1 VASITRFYALI
12 LSTVLLLSGVPGF
25 FPNIALFQPL
35 MTLFALT
42 LVHAAVHA
50 GVGVLGLL
58 ITALASDESVRIY
71 TLGLALL
78 YGVLAA
84 VGIAGVNLS
93 PLLAFNAADTWL
105 HGAIFVM
112 SLGIF
117 LAGLTED
124 RLRQRK
130 LRILGGIPSAAA
142 TTSPPRSNWQQE
154 APFSPPF
161 AQPVSRPSS
170 HPGMMPSQP
179 GRWSEQNSETYTRPP
194 WQPAPADERSASN
207 LWAQSPW
214 PDSQPASQPNSQTAP
229 VSPRDPWTREQRL
242 SPAQPPSQ
250 PPVQPSAPP
259 WPQYPPP
266 QNPWSPSAPPSSQPS
281 QNFRPS
287 ENPWAWEPQAPDQ
300 GQQP

>member
-1 VASITRFYALI
+1 MASITRFYALI

-25 FPNIALFQPL
+25 FPNIVAFQPL
-35 MTLFALT
+35 VTFFALT

-84 VGIAGVNLS
+84 VGIAGIDLS
-93 PLLAFNAADTWL
+93 PFLTFNAADTWL
-105 HGAIFVM
+105 HSAIFVL

-117 LAGLTED
+117 LAGITEE

-130 LRILGGIPSAAA
+130 LRILGGMPSAAA
-142 TTSPPRSNWQQE
+142 TTSPPMSDWRLD
-154 APFSPPF
+154 API
-161 AQPVSRPSS
+161 SRPSGRPVSHPVS

-179 GRWSEQNSETYTRPP
+179 GRWSEANSETYSRPP
-194 WQPAPADERSASN
+194 WQPAPVDERTGSN
-207 LWAQSPW
+207 LWVQGPW
-214 PDSQPASQPNSQTAP
+214 PDSQQAPAP
-229 VSPRDPWTREQRL
+229 PRDPWTREQRH

-250 PPVQPSAPP
+250 PPVQSPVQP
-259 WPQYPPP
+259 WPQYPP
-266 QNPWSPSAPPSSQPS
+266 QQSPWPPAAPPSSQPS
-281 QNFRPS
+281 PNFRPS

-300 GQQP
+300 GQ

>member
-1 VASITRFYALI
+1 MASITRFYALL

-25 FPNIALFQPL
+25 FPNIVAFQPL
-35 MTLFALT
+35 VTFFALN

-84 VGIAGVNLS
+84 VGIAGINLS
-93 PLLAFNAADTWL
+93 PVLAFNAADTWL
-105 HGAIFVM
+105 HGAIFVL

-117 LAGLTED
+117 LAGLAEE

-130 LRILGGIPSAAA
+130 LRILSGMPSAGA
-142 TTSPPRSNWQQE
+142 TTSPPISNWRQD
-154 APFSPPF
+154 API
-161 AQPVSRPSS
+161 SRPSGRPVSHPVS

-179 GRWSEQNSETYTRPP
+179 GRWSEESSETYTQQP
-194 WQPAPADERSASN
+194 WQPAVADERSASN
-207 LWAQSPW
+207 LWVQSPW
-214 PDSQPASQPNSQTAP
+214 PESQSAP
-229 VSPRDPWTREQRL
+229 VPPRDPWTREQRHA
-242 SPAQPPSQ
+242 SAQPPSQ
-250 PPVQPSAPP
+250 PPVQPPVQP

-266 QNPWSPSAPPSSQPS
+266 QSPWPPSSPPSSQPS
-281 QNFRPS
+281 QNSWPS

-300 GQQP
+300 GQQS